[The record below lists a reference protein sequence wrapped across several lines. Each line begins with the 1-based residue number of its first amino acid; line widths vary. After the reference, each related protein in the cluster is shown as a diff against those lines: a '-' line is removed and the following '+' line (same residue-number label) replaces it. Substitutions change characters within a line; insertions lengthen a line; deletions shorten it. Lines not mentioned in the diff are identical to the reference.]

1 MLWRFFITKDD
12 DGDDDGDDD
21 YDGDG
26 VDDSGDINNL
36 KHRQDS
42 N

>member
-1 MLWRFFITKDD
+1 MLWKLFINNDN

-21 YDGDG
+21 NDGG
-26 VDDSGDINNL
+26 VVDDSGDINNV
-36 KHRQDS
+36 KCTQDF